1 MPLFRQ
7 QLLTQDPRYR
17 YIVTL
22 CNYFLATLFLGMI
35 VLLSGVMLMT
45 YVEQKKN
52 QDKYDHERVSFA
64 QILGVILLIGG
75 CLFFLASFIVFIV
88 ASVMYVRTRSEP
100 PPTMETQESDNNERA
115 GTVQSSGDAYGAVST
130 IPA

>member
-22 CNYFLATLFLGMI
+22 CNYCLATLFLGMI
-35 VLLSGVMLMT
+35 VVLSGVMFIT

-52 QDKYDHERVSFA
+52 QDEYDHEKISFA
-64 QILGVILLIGG
+64 HKFGIILLVSG
-75 CLFFLASFIVFIV
+75 CIFLLASFIVFVV
-88 ASVMYVRTRSEP
+88 ASIMYVRTRTEP
-100 PPTMETQESDNNERA
+100 PPTIETPEPSEQIETAHSAE
-115 GTVQSSGDAYGAVST
+115 GDILT
-130 IPA
+130 NPA